1 MWHGKE
7 QNREFPGG
15 TAVRTEHFQCQGPG
29 SIPGQG
35 TKTPR
40 AAKHSQKQNRAY
52 GQKDSIFFF
61 RRIYRVPKKPFRFSQ
76 I

>member
-1 MWHGKE
+1 MCHGKE

-29 SIPGQG
+29 SVPGQG

-40 AAKHSQKQNRAY
+40 AVKHNQKQTRAY
-52 GQKDSIFFF
+52 GQKDSGYQKNPFFSPRF
-61 RRIYRVPKKPFRFSQ
+61 RDL
-76 I
+76 